1 MASRI
6 TARTFGTG
14 SQGYTLAHRT
24 IEGKDILVRKDDIS
38 CEAYGLIDSVNAW
51 LGRVKNYNQS
61 SLLCCELQNAMI
73 NIGAM
78 IFSTLYATYADNTS
92 KTIKRLEKRLTE
104 IDPLLE
110 ATEFILYGVDHIH
123 ADWLILNTEIRK
135 AESKFVGW
143 VYSQRLSLE
152 DMQKY
157 GQQIDL
163 LNTMSK
169 WAFSEA
175 RYYALLTEQQQ
186 QTWISEHGSTDT

>member
-14 SQGYTLAHRT
+14 SQGYTVAHRT
-24 IEGKDILVRKDDIS
+24 IEGKDVLVRKDDIS

-61 SLLCCELQNAMI
+61 SLLCCELQNAML

-78 IFSTLYATYADNTS
+78 IFSTLYANYEDNTA
-92 KTIKRLEKRLTE
+92 KIIKHLERRLAE

-110 ATEFILYGVDHIH
+110 ATEFVLYGVDHIH
-123 ADWLILNTEIRK
+123 ADWCLVNTEIRK

-157 GQQIDL
+157 AQQIDL
-163 LNTMSK
+163 LNTASK

-186 QTWISEHGSTDT
+186 QTWVSEHGTTNS

>member
-14 SQGYTLAHRT
+14 SQGYTVAHRT
-24 IEGKDILVRKDDIS
+24 IEGKDLLVRKYDIS
-38 CEAYGLIDSVNAW
+38 CEAYGFIDSVNAW

-61 SLLCCELQNAMI
+61 SLLCCELQNAML

-78 IFSTLYATYADNTS
+78 IFSTLYANYEDNTA
-92 KTIKRLEKRLTE
+92 KIIKHLERRLAE

-110 ATEFILYGVDHIH
+110 ATEFVLYGVDHIH
-123 ADWLILNTEIRK
+123 ADWCLVNTEIRK

-157 GQQIDL
+157 AQQIDL
-163 LNTMSK
+163 LNTASK

-186 QTWISEHGSTDT
+186 QTWVSEHGTTNS

>member
-14 SQGYTLAHRT
+14 SQGYTVAHRT
-24 IEGKDILVRKDDIS
+24 IEGKDVLVRKDDIS

-51 LGRVKNYNQS
+51 LGRVKNYDQS
-61 SLLCCELQNAMI
+61 SLLCCELQNAML

-78 IFSTLYATYADNTS
+78 IFSTLYANYGDNTA
-92 KTIKRLEKRLTE
+92 KTIKHLEKRLAE

-110 ATEFILYGVDHIH
+110 ATEFVLYGVDYTH
-123 ADWLILNTEIRK
+123 ADWCLLNTEIRK

-157 GQQIDL
+157 SQQIDL

-186 QTWISEHGSTDT
+186 QTWVSEHETTN